1 MGKIFCLMG
10 KSSSGKDTIYEKLMQ
25 DSSLGLKRIV
35 PYTTRPIRE
44 GERDGVEYHF
54 VSEEHLQELQAAGKV
69 VELRAY
75 DTVHGVWKYFT
86 VCEDEMDLEGDFYAV
101 IGTLES
107 WHAMCAYFGKDV
119 MVPVYIEVE
128 DGLRLERALSRER
141 TQSHPK
147 YLELCRRFLADA
159 EDFSEK
165 NLEKEGITK
174 RFQNIEFDI
183 CFHEIKLF
191 IQKEMR
197 YNERMGR

>member
-10 KSSSGKDTIYEKLMQ
+10 KSSSGKDTIYEKLMK
-25 DSSLGLKRIV
+25 DTSLGLKRMV

-54 VSEEHLQELQAAGKV
+54 VTEARLEELQAAGKV

-86 VCEDEMDLEGDFYAV
+86 VCEDEMNLQKDSYAV

-119 MVPVYIEVE
+119 MVPIYIEVE

-141 TQSHPK
+141 AQSHPR
-147 YLELCRRFLADA
+147 YTELCRRFMADA
-159 EDFSEK
+159 EDFAEE
-165 NLEKEGITK
+165 NLEKEGINR
-174 RFQNIEFDI
+174 RFENIEFDV

-191 IQKEMR
+191 IQKEML
-197 YNERMGR
+197 YNEPMGR